1 MLKKLI
7 PDEYYESVYDIPYEE
22 LYKSGKRLIMA
33 DMDNT
38 LISYKE
44 TLPSEK
50 LKELKKRIEDI
61 GFELIIVSNSRK
73 NRVDN
78 FSNAFGVKYQKFS
91 TKPLKR
97 GIKRAMKKVASR
109 RYNKDEVILIGDQL
123 MTDVYGGKRCK
134 LTVFLIEAIA
144 KGTDI
149 GPTRFNRKLDRFFLK
164 RIKKKY
170 PDLYKEKLSRYGG
183 DLNDNKKM

>member
-97 GIKRAMKKVASR
+97 GIKRAIRKIATKK
-109 RYNKDEVILIGDQL
+109 YEKNQILLIGDQL
-123 MTDVYGGKRCK
+123 MTDILGAKRCK
-134 LTVFLIEAIA
+134 IKAGLIFPVD
-144 KGTDI
+144 KSSDI
-149 GPTRFNRKLDRFFLK
+149 KSTRLNRKMEQFFLN
-164 RIKKKY
+164 RIKKKM
-170 PDLYKEKLSRYGG
+170 PDAYNLKLKEF
-183 DLNDNKKM
+183 DEI